1 MILDDIDCTKNYSF
15 PGVFWFENE
24 FEFRFSG
31 TLEYTPERGITLSLI
46 SVTLSGE
53 QYLLI
58 KEECS
63 IQKMYGTLQYEGNSV
78 DVTLLNIFLA
88 EGGTSFNANRVSR
101 ILHGTAQFLILNT
114 HLKQNK
120 IKSINV
126 EYDDNFKSF
135 FFFHTSP
142 IDVSEI
148 EPYTKKKI
156 KSSTI
161 THIGFDIN
169 YLITPFY
176 AADQLDNVLCD
187 TYPKNKSS
195 ITELKKFLEPFLKEH
210 EHEIGIRQNPHFVVS
225 IKGKYSN
232 MDSYLRKEKQWR
244 SFFELMIDKPIS
256 IKHSW
261 FNIET
266 ILEDGKKHIERN
278 AVLYRQYPSPKSNT
292 IPWHKFHLPIN
303 IDTFSGKNNLSRLQ
317 KSYEVWDQLHND
329 KKWEI
334 VLNAIKSIIYN
345 RGLIKNENFVILVA
359 YIETVLDLL
368 GHKETNLDECI
379 ENYANE
385 WWKKEV
391 NSLLKKLPRKD
402 SLGKKISELRNSV
415 VHPKSAEKEKG
426 KYFKIITDEIL
437 MQKIY
442 AYTSGLFV
450 KMVLQH
456 LYKFDEKSLEKYIKQ
471 FIQSRSGFYKV
482 KYDKNYAVYKQK
494 LGKRNK
500 KQKSTQLPKSN

>member
-15 PGVFWFENE
+15 PGVFWFEDE
-24 FEFRFSG
+24 FEHRFSG
-31 TLEYTPERGITLSLI
+31 TLEYTPEKGIILSLV
-46 SVTLSGE
+46 SVALNG
-53 QYLLI
+53 QDYLLF

-78 DVTLLNIFLA
+78 KVTLLDVFLA
-88 EGGTSFNANRVSR
+88 EGTASFDANGVSR
-101 ILHGTAQFLILNT
+101 TLHGTAQFLVLHT

-120 IKSINV
+120 IKSLNI
-126 EYDDNFKSF
+126 EYDGTFKSF

-156 KSSTI
+156 RLSNTY
-161 THIGFDIN
+161 IGFDIN
-169 YLITPFY
+169 YSITPFY

-210 EHEIGIRQNPHFVVS
+210 EHEIGIRQNLHFVVS

-232 MDSYLRKEKQWR
+232 MDSYLREEKQWR
-244 SFFELMIDKPIS
+244 SFFELMIDKPIAM
-256 IKHSW
+256 KHSW
-261 FNIET
+261 LNIET
-266 ILEDGKKHIERN
+266 TLEDGKKHIERD
-278 AVLYRQYPSPKSNT
+278 AVLYRQYPSPKSST
-292 IPWHKFHLPIN
+292 ISWHKFHLPIN
-303 IDTFSGKNNLSRLQ
+303 IDAFSGKNNLSRLQ

-334 VLNAIKSIIYN
+334 VLNGLKSIVYN

-368 GHKETNLDECI
+368 GHKETHLDECI

-391 NSLLKKLPRKD
+391 NSFLKKLPRKD

-415 VHPKSAEKEKG
+415 VHPKSAEKENG
-426 KYFKIITDEIL
+426 KYFKTVIDEIL

-456 LYKFDEKSLEKYIKQ
+456 LYEFDEKSLEKYIKR

-482 KYDKNYAVYKQK
+482 KYDKNYTVYKQK
-494 LGKRNK
+494 LDKRNK
-500 KQKSTQLPKSN
+500 KQKSTQPPKSS